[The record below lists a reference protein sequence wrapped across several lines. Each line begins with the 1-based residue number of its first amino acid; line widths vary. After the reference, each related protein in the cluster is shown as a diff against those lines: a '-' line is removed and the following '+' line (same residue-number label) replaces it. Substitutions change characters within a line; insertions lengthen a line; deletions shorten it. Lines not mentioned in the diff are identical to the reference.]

1 MVNIELKNETKLN
14 LDDID
19 FIETF
24 KQAIPMLKDCHETIF
39 KDVENVIGSIKI
51 YKRERFFPLLIGKNK
66 EKFILRI
73 NINKAYGIMSETEVE
88 YRIYTELGITLGFF
102 SKYMEPDDFVDDL
115 NAVIEYI
122 ENM

>member
-1 MVNIELKNETKLN
+1 MANIELKNETKLN

-24 KQAIPMLKDCHETIF
+24 KQAIPILKDCHETIF
-39 KDVENVIGSIKI
+39 KDVENIIGSIKI
-51 YKRERFFPLLIGKNK
+51 YRRERFFTALIGKNK

-73 NINKAYGIMSETEVE
+73 DINKTYGIMNETEVE
-88 YRIYTELGITLGFF
+88 YKIYVEPGITLGFF

-115 NAVIEYI
+115 NAVIDYI